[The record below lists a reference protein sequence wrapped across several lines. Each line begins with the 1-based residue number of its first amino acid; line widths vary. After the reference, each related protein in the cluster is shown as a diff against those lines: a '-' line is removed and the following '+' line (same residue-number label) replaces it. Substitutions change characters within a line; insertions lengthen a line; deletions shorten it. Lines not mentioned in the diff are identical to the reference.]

1 MFNLPISDIH
11 LAAAASDKKNA
22 IEQVAKALENA
33 GYAKSGYAQGMLNRE
48 TQAPT
53 FLGNG
58 IAIPHGT
65 TQTRD
70 QVLKTGFAVFQF
82 PNGIDWGDNQTA
94 YIVIGIAAQSNE
106 HLELLRQLT
115 HIISDEHTADA
126 MAKADTPEALKQLLM
141 GERQTQPVKLDDSMV
156 TVSAQVDN
164 INTLKIQNII
174 NLQNARAVST
184 DFITQVLTQTPSY
197 LGQGIWLSDSP
208 IGNIQNAIAITTVKK
223 TFSFQGNPVNA
234 LITLSYANY
243 QIETFLLKINNLLK
257 NKELNLINNT
267 DNVNNLIN
275 LLRSEDSHTESE
287 SSSTSGITQ
296 DFTVLN
302 PHGLHTRPSTQ
313 LVTTIKQF
321 ESTITVS
328 NLDGTATPVNGRSLM
343 KIVSLG
349 AKCGHRLRIHAEGT
363 DAQEAIVTI
372 GEAINS
378 GLGEEI
384 AWAEESQLSR

>member
-33 GYAKSGYAQGMLNRE
+33 GYARSGYAQGMLNRE

-65 TQTRD
+65 TETRD

-82 PNGIDWGDNQTA
+82 PDGIDWGDNQTA

-126 MAKADTPEALKQLLM
+126 MAKANTPEALKQLLM

-156 TVSAQVDN
+156 TVNASVDN

-174 NLQNARAVST
+174 NLQNAQAVST

-223 TFSFQGNPVNA
+223 PFSFQGNPVNA

-349 AKCGHRLRIHAEGT
+349 AKCGHSLRIHAEGT

-384 AWAEESQLSR
+384 A

>member
-126 MAKADTPEALKQLLM
+126 MAKADTPEALKQILM

-174 NLQNARAVST
+174 NLQNAQAVST

-223 TFSFQGNPVNA
+223 PLSFQGNPVNA

-243 QIETFLLKINNLLK
+243 QIETFLLKINNILK

-384 AWAEESQLSR
+384 A

>member
-33 GYAKSGYAQGMLNRE
+33 GYARSGYAQGILNRE

-65 TQTRD
+65 TETRD

-82 PNGIDWGDNQTA
+82 PDGIDWGDNQTA

-126 MAKADTPEALKQLLM
+126 MAKANTPEALKQLLM

-156 TVSAQVDN
+156 TVNASVDN

-174 NLQNARAVST
+174 NLQNAQAVST

-223 TFSFQGNPVNA
+223 PFSFQGNPVNA

-384 AWAEESQLSR
+384 A

>member
-126 MAKADTPEALKQLLM
+126 MAKADTPEALKQILM

-174 NLQNARAVST
+174 NLQNAQAVST

-223 TFSFQGNPVNA
+223 PFSFQGNPVNA

-243 QIETFLLKINNLLK
+243 QIETFLLKINNILK

-384 AWAEESQLSR
+384 A

>member
-267 DNVNNLIN
+267 NNVNNLIN

-384 AWAEESQLSR
+384 A

>member
-126 MAKADTPEALKQLLM
+126 MAKADTPEALKQILM

-174 NLQNARAVST
+174 NLQNAQAVST

-223 TFSFQGNPVNA
+223 PFSFQGNPVNA

-243 QIETFLLKINNLLK
+243 QIETFLLKINNILK

-378 GLGEEI
+378 GLGEKI
-384 AWAEESQLSR
+384 A

>member
-174 NLQNARAVST
+174 NLQNAQAVST

-257 NKELNLINNT
+257 NKELNLINNNG
-267 DNVNNLIN
+267 NVNNLIN

-287 SSSTSGITQ
+287 SSSTSVITQ

-384 AWAEESQLSR
+384 A

>member
-174 NLQNARAVST
+174 NLQNAQAVST

-257 NKELNLINNT
+257 NKELNLINNNG
-267 DNVNNLIN
+267 NVNNLIN

>member
-22 IEQVAKALENA
+22 IEQVANALENA
-33 GYAKSGYAQGMLNRE
+33 GYAKSGYVQGMLNRE
-48 TQAPT
+48 NQAPT

-65 TQTRD
+65 TETRD

-82 PNGIDWGDNQTA
+82 PDGIDWGDNQTA

-126 MAKADTPEALKQLLM
+126 MAKADTAETLKQLIM
-141 GERQTQPVKLDDSMV
+141 GERTIQPVKFDDSMV

-174 NLQNARAVST
+174 SLQNAEAIST

-208 IGNIQNAIAITTVKK
+208 IGNIQNAIALSTVKRS
-223 TFSFQGNPVNA
+223 FNFQGNPVNV

-243 QIETFLLKINNLLK
+243 QIETLLQKISNLLK
-257 NKELNLINNT
+257 NKEANRILEN
-267 DNVNNLIN
+267 DNVNKLIN
-275 LLRSEDSHTESE
+275 LLRPDDSHAESE
-287 SSSTSGITQ
+287 SLNTNTSGMTQ
-296 DFTVLN
+296 DFTILN
-302 PHGLHTRPSTQ
+302 PHGLHTRPSTL
-313 LVTTIKQF
+313 LVTAIKQF
-321 ESTITVS
+321 ESKITVS

-349 AKCGHRLRIHAEGT
+349 AKCGHRLRIHAEGV
-363 DAQEAIVTI
+363 DAQEAIATI

-378 GLGEEI
+378 GLGEKV
-384 AWAEESQLSR
+384 A

>member
-174 NLQNARAVST
+174 NLQNAQAVST

-223 TFSFQGNPVNA
+223 PFSFQGNPVNA

-243 QIETFLLKINNLLK
+243 QIETFLLKINNILK

-363 DAQEAIVTI
+363 DAQEAIITI

-384 AWAEESQLSR
+384 A

>member
-174 NLQNARAVST
+174 NLQNAQAVST

-275 LLRSEDSHTESE
+275 LLRSEDSHTESK

-384 AWAEESQLSR
+384 A

>member
-174 NLQNARAVST
+174 NLQNAQAVST

-223 TFSFQGNPVNA
+223 PFSFQGNPVNA

-384 AWAEESQLSR
+384 A

>member
-174 NLQNARAVST
+174 NLQNAQAVST

-257 NKELNLINNT
+257 NKELNLINNNG
-267 DNVNNLIN
+267 NVNNLIN

-302 PHGLHTRPSTQ
+302 PHELHTRPSTQ

-384 AWAEESQLSR
+384 A

>member
-126 MAKADTPEALKQLLM
+126 MAKADTPEALKQILM

-174 NLQNARAVST
+174 NLQNAQAVST

-223 TFSFQGNPVNA
+223 PFSFQGNPVKA

-243 QIETFLLKINNLLK
+243 QIETFLLKINNILK

-384 AWAEESQLSR
+384 A

>member
-174 NLQNARAVST
+174 NLQNAQAVST

-257 NKELNLINNT
+257 NKELNLINNNG
-267 DNVNNLIN
+267 NVNNLIN

-328 NLDGTATPVNGRSLM
+328 NLDGIATPVNGRSLM

-384 AWAEESQLSR
+384 A

>member
-174 NLQNARAVST
+174 NLQNAQAVST

-267 DNVNNLIN
+267 NNVNNLIN
-275 LLRSEDSHTESE
+275 LLRSEDSHTESK

-384 AWAEESQLSR
+384 A

>member
-174 NLQNARAVST
+174 NLQNVQAVST

-257 NKELNLINNT
+257 NKELNLINNNG
-267 DNVNNLIN
+267 NVNNLIN

-384 AWAEESQLSR
+384 A

>member
-126 MAKADTPEALKQLLM
+126 MAKADTPEALKQILM

-174 NLQNARAVST
+174 NLQNAQAVST

-243 QIETFLLKINNLLK
+243 QIETFLLKINNILK

-384 AWAEESQLSR
+384 A

>member
-156 TVSAQVDN
+156 TVNAQVDN

-174 NLQNARAVST
+174 NLQNAQAVST
-184 DFITQVLTQTPSY
+184 DFITQALTQTPSY

-223 TFSFQGNPVNA
+223 PFRFQGNPVNV

-243 QIETFLLKINNLLK
+243 QIETFLLKINNFLK
-257 NKELNLINNT
+257 NKELNLIDN
-267 DNVNNLIN
+267 DGNVNNLVN
-275 LLRSEDSHTESE
+275 LLRSDDSHTESE

-349 AKCGHRLRIHAEGT
+349 AKCGHRLQIHAEGT

-384 AWAEESQLSR
+384 A

>member
-65 TQTRD
+65 VETRD

-82 PNGIDWGDNQTA
+82 PDGIDWGDNQTA

-126 MAKADTPEALKQLLM
+126 IAKADTAETLKQLLM
-141 GERQTQPVKLDDSMV
+141 GERQTQPVKFDESMV

-174 NLQNARAVST
+174 NLQNAEAIST
-184 DFITQVLTQTPSY
+184 DFISRVLTQTPSY

-208 IGNIQNAIAITTVKK
+208 IGNIENAIAISTVKK
-223 TFSFQGNPVNA
+223 PFSFQGNPVSI

-243 QIETFLLKINNLLK
+243 QIETLLLKINNLLK
-257 NKELNLINNT
+257 NKEANLILEN
-267 DNVNNLIN
+267 DNVNKLID
-275 LLRSEDSHTESE
+275 LLRPDDSHTESD
-287 SSSTSGITQ
+287 SLNTNISGITQ
-296 DFTVLN
+296 DFTILN

-313 LVTTIKQF
+313 LVTAIKQF

-328 NLDGTATPVNGRSLM
+328 NLDGTSTPVNGRSLM

-349 AKCGHRLRIHAEGT
+349 AKCGHRLRIHAEGV
-363 DAQEAIVTI
+363 DAQEAINTI

-378 GLGEEI
+378 GLGEKV
-384 AWAEESQLSR
+384 A

>member
-384 AWAEESQLSR
+384 A

>member
-1 MFNLPISDIH
+1 
-11 LAAAASDKKNA
+11 
-22 IEQVAKALENA
+22 
-33 GYAKSGYAQGMLNRE
+33 MLNRE

-174 NLQNARAVST
+174 NLQNAQAVST

-223 TFSFQGNPVNA
+223 PFSFQGNPVNA

-384 AWAEESQLSR
+384 A

>member
-33 GYAKSGYAQGMLNRE
+33 GYARSGYAQGMLNRE

-65 TQTRD
+65 TETRD

-82 PNGIDWGDNQTA
+82 PDGIDWGDNQTA

-126 MAKADTPEALKQLLM
+126 MAKANTPEALKQLLM

-156 TVSAQVDN
+156 TVNASVDN

-174 NLQNARAVST
+174 NLQNAQAVST

-223 TFSFQGNPVNA
+223 PFSFQGNPVNA

-384 AWAEESQLSR
+384 A

>member
-65 TQTRD
+65 TETRD

-82 PNGIDWGDNQTA
+82 PDGIDWGDNQTA

-126 MAKADTPEALKQLLM
+126 MAKANTPEALKQLLM

-156 TVSAQVDN
+156 TVNASVDN

-174 NLQNARAVST
+174 NLQNAQAVST

-208 IGNIQNAIAITTVKK
+208 IGNIQNAIAIATVKK
-223 TFSFQGNPVNA
+223 PFNFQDNPVNA

-243 QIETFLLKINNLLK
+243 QIESFLLKINDLLK
-257 NKELNLINNT
+257 NKEVNLIS
-267 DNVNNLIN
+267 DDGNVNSLIG
-275 LLRSEDSHTESE
+275 LLRSENSHAENG
-287 SSSTSGITQ
+287 SSNTSTSGITQ

-363 DAQEAIVTI
+363 DAQKAIVTI

-384 AWAEESQLSR
+384 A

>member
-22 IEQVAKALENA
+22 IKQVAKALENA

-126 MAKADTPEALKQLLM
+126 MAKADTPEALKQILM

-174 NLQNARAVST
+174 NLQNAQAVST

-223 TFSFQGNPVNA
+223 PFSFQGNPVNA

-243 QIETFLLKINNLLK
+243 QIETFLLKINNILK

-384 AWAEESQLSR
+384 A

>member
-174 NLQNARAVST
+174 NLQNAQAVST

-257 NKELNLINNT
+257 NKELNLINNNG
-267 DNVNNLIN
+267 NVNNLIN
-275 LLRSEDSHTESE
+275 LLRSEDSHTESK

-384 AWAEESQLSR
+384 A

>member
-174 NLQNARAVST
+174 NLQNAQAVST

-243 QIETFLLKINNLLK
+243 QIETFLLKINNSLK
-257 NKELNLINNT
+257 NKELNLINNNG
-267 DNVNNLIN
+267 NVNNLIN

-384 AWAEESQLSR
+384 A

>member
-174 NLQNARAVST
+174 NLQNAQAVST

-223 TFSFQGNPVNA
+223 PFSFQGNPVNA

-257 NKELNLINNT
+257 NKELNLINNS

-384 AWAEESQLSR
+384 A

>member
-22 IEQVAKALENA
+22 IEQVAKTLENA

-174 NLQNARAVST
+174 NLQNAQAVST

-257 NKELNLINNT
+257 NKELNLINNNG
-267 DNVNNLIN
+267 NVNNLIN

-384 AWAEESQLSR
+384 A

>member
-174 NLQNARAVST
+174 NLQNAQAVST

-257 NKELNLINNT
+257 NKELNLINNNG
-267 DNVNNLIN
+267 NVNNLIN

-378 GLGEEI
+378 GLGEKI
-384 AWAEESQLSR
+384 A

>member
-287 SSSTSGITQ
+287 SSSTSVITQ

-384 AWAEESQLSR
+384 A

>member
-33 GYAKSGYAQGMLNRE
+33 GYARSGYAQGMLNRE

-65 TQTRD
+65 TETRD

-82 PNGIDWGDNQTA
+82 PDGIDWGDNQTA

-126 MAKADTPEALKQLLM
+126 MAKANTPKALKQLLM

-156 TVSAQVDN
+156 TVNASVDN

-174 NLQNARAVST
+174 NLQNAQAVST

-223 TFSFQGNPVNA
+223 PFSFQGNPVNA

>member
-1 MFNLPISDIH
+1 MFNLPINNIH
-11 LAAAASDKKNA
+11 LAATASDKKSA
-22 IEQVAKALENA
+22 IEQVANALESA
-33 GYAKSGYAQGMLNRE
+33 GYVKSGYAQGMLERE

-65 TQTRD
+65 TDTRD
-70 QVLKTGFAVFQF
+70 HVLKTGFSVFQF
-82 PNGIDWGDNQTA
+82 PEGIDWGDNQTA

-115 HIISDEHTADA
+115 HIISDEQIADA
-126 MAKADTPEALKQLLM
+126 MAKAATPESLKQLLM
-141 GERQTQPVKLDDSMV
+141 GESQIQPIKFDDSMI
-156 TVSAQVDN
+156 TASAQVDN

-174 NLQNARAVST
+174 NLQNAQSIST
-184 DFITQVLTQTPSY
+184 DFITHVLTQPPAY
-197 LGQGIWLSDSP
+197 LGHGIWLSDSP
-208 IGNIQNAIAITTVKK
+208 IGNMHNAIALSTVKK
-223 TFSFQGNPVNA
+223 PFNYQGNPVNA

-243 QIETFLLKINNLLK
+243 QIEAFLLKISQLLQNQEINHILNN
-257 NKELNLINNT
+257 
-267 DNVNNLIN
+267 DNVNRLTA
-275 LLRSEDSHTESE
+275 LLNGEPTQTEQPPAD
-287 SSSTSGITQ
+287 SSTSGVTQ
-296 DFTVLN
+296 DFTILN

-313 LVTTIKQF
+313 LVTTIKKF

-349 AKCGHRLRIHAEGT
+349 AKSGHRLRIHAEGA
-363 DAQEAIVTI
+363 DAQEAITAI
-372 GEAINS
+372 GEAISS

-384 AWAEESQLSR
+384 A

>member
-174 NLQNARAVST
+174 NLQNAQAVST

-223 TFSFQGNPVNA
+223 PFSFQGNPVNA

-275 LLRSEDSHTESE
+275 LLRSEDSHTESK

-384 AWAEESQLSR
+384 A

>member
-174 NLQNARAVST
+174 NLQNAQAVST

-257 NKELNLINNT
+257 NKELNLINNNG
-267 DNVNNLIN
+267 NVNNLIN
-275 LLRSEDSHTESE
+275 LLRSEDSHTENE
-287 SSSTSGITQ
+287 SSSTSVITQ

-384 AWAEESQLSR
+384 A